1 MESCCVMRRLPDD
14 GQVCSSKQAS
24 AAQQSSMRRCPPL
37 PPSHPSCL
45 PSSVPFLFPRCPLPA
60 SRFHSSPQLRPRGG
74 LDTSDRQARIQIQD
88 RRPGAGDLSVS
99 GRQTAAGVS
108 GRAEADEALS
118 GTLLVWRRGRER
130 RKGQGGWGG
139 EVESSLSGRWRMVG

>member
-14 GQVCSSKQAS
+14 VQVCSSKQAS
-24 AAQQSSMRRCPPL
+24 AAQQSSTCRCPPL

-45 PSSVPFLFPRCPLPA
+45 LPRFPSSSLVAHFLL
-60 SRFHSSPQLRPRGG
+60 RFHSSPQLRPRGG
-74 LDTSDRQARIQIQD
+74 LDTSDRQAWIQIQD

-130 RKGQGGWGG
+130 RKGQGGRGG
-139 EVESSLSGRWRMVG
+139 GVESSLSGRWTMVG